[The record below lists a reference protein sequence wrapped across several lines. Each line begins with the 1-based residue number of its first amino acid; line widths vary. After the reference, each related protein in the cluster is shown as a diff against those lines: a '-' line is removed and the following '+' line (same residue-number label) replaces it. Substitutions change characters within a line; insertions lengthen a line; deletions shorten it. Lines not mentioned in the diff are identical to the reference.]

1 MRIVYYVHFS
11 LVIKEYNFTYISTCV
26 YYVQVQLYLHIICTL
41 LNAYCVMCCLYTSTK
56 HIKLKFCTCKCIIFI
71 FNSFLTLDQ
80 YFLLYQLQSYWE
92 ALGDFSNHV
101 DKVLVTVQCSS
112 IVQQYSEQCCRLTGN
127 THPLAISN
135 IVLYDVQLW
144 CARVL
149 CDFSKLKVHVHVT
162 KF

>member
-112 IVQQYSEQCCRLTGN
+112 IVQQYSEQCCRPIPATLI
-127 THPLAISN
+127 LQ
-135 IVLYDVQLW
+135 LYLI
-144 CARVL
+144 L
-149 CDFSKLKVHVHVT
+149 CCMTYSYGAQECYVILVS
-162 KF
+162 